1 MKILALVL
9 PFLAI
14 TAFIISGCGKNETSN
29 TKTTDK
35 VNTTTETSKQNLAGS
50 KELKVDA
57 ATAEVLWHAE
67 KVVGQHDGTVKVK
80 QGTINVKDGKIV
92 GGTVEIDLATIA
104 NTDLTD
110 AESNGKLVN
119 HLKSED
125 FFDVGKFPVSKLEI
139 TEVTPIQNA
148 ASGQP
153 NYTVKGNLTI
163 RGVTKNISFPATLN
177 VSDTKVTGDAKFDID
192 RTEFGLKY
200 GSGKFFEGLGDKMI
214 KDNFTMKFKINAG
227 A

>member
-1 MKILALVL
+1 MKNLALAL
-9 PFLAI
+9 TFLTL
-14 TAFIISGCGKNETSN
+14 TAFIVAGCGKTETN
-29 TKTTDK
+29 TKTGEK
-35 VNTTTETSKQNLAGS
+35 VSTTETSKQNLAGS

-57 ATAEVLWHAE
+57 ASTEVLWHAE
-67 KVVGQHDGTVKVK
+67 KVVGQHDGAVKVK

-92 GGTVEIDLATIA
+92 GGTVEIDLTS
-104 NTDLTD
+104 LTD
-110 AESNGKLVN
+110 TDMTDADSKGKLET

-125 FFDVGKFPVSKLEI
+125 FFDVAKFPTSKLEI

-148 ASGQP
+148 APGQP

-163 RGVTKNISFPATLN
+163 RGVTKGITFPATLN
-177 VSDTKVTGDAKFDID
+177 VSDAKVTGDAKFDIE

-214 KDNFTMKFKINAG
+214 KDNFTMKIKINAG
-227 A
+227 N

>member
-1 MKILALVL
+1 MKNLALTLAFL
-9 PFLAI
+9 PFV
-14 TAFIISGCGKNETSN
+14 AFFIAGCGKTETN
-29 TKTTDK
+29 TKVTDK
-35 VNTTTETSKQNLAGS
+35 TNTTTETSKQNVAGS
-50 KELKVDA
+50 KELKVN
-57 ATAEVLWHAE
+57 TADSEILWHAE

-80 QGTINVKDGKIV
+80 QGTINVKDGNIV
-92 GGTVEIDLATIA
+92 AGTVEVDLTTLD

-110 AESNGKLVN
+110 ADSKGKLVG

-125 FFDVGKFPVSKLEI
+125 FFDVAKFPVSKLEI

-163 RGVTKNISFPATLN
+163 RGVTKGITFPATLN
-177 VSDTKVTGDAKFDID
+177 ISDSKVTGTSTFDID

-227 A
+227 S

>member
-1 MKILALVL
+1 MKNLALSLVL
-9 PFLAI
+9 LPLI
-14 TAFIISGCGKNETSN
+14 AFIIAGCGKTETN
-29 TKTTDK
+29 TKTGEK
-35 VNTTTETSKQNLAGS
+35 NTPTETSKQNVAGS

-57 ATAEVLWHAE
+57 TSEILWHAE
-67 KVVGQHDGTVKVK
+67 KVVGKHDGAVKVK
-80 QGTINVKDGKIV
+80 QGTINVKDGKIT
-92 GGTVEIDLATIA
+92 GGTVEIDLATIT

-125 FFDVGKFPVSKLEI
+125 FFDVAKFPTSKLEI
-139 TEVTPIQNA
+139 IEVTPIQNSA
-148 ASGQP
+148 AGQP

-163 RGVTKNISFPATLN
+163 RGVTKGITFPATLN
-177 VSDTKVTGDAKFDID
+177 VSDSKVTGSSVFDID

-214 KDNFTMKFKINAG
+214 KDNFTMKFNVSAG
-227 A
+227 N

>member
-1 MKILALVL
+1 MKNLALTLAFL
-9 PFLAI
+9 PFIALLIA
-14 TAFIISGCGKNETSN
+14 GCGKTETN
-29 TKTTDK
+29 TKVTDK
-35 VNTTTETSKQNLAGS
+35 TNTTTESSKQNAAGS
-50 KELKVDA
+50 KELKVDVNA
-57 ATAEVLWHAE
+57 STINWHAE
-67 KVVGQHDGTVKVK
+67 KVVGQHDGTVKIK
-80 QGTINVKDGKIV
+80 QGSINVKDGKIV
-92 GGTVEIDLATIA
+92 GGLVEVDLTSLD

-110 AESNGKLVN
+110 ADSKGKLVG

-125 FFDVGKFPVSKLEI
+125 FFDVAKFPVSKLEI

-163 RGVTKNISFPATLN
+163 RGVTKGITFPATLN
-177 VSDTKVTGDAKFDID
+177 VSESKVTGNATFDID

-214 KDNFTMKFKINAG
+214 KDNFTMKFNVTAG
-227 A
+227 S

>member
-1 MKILALVL
+1 MKNLA
-9 PFLAI
+9 LAI
-14 TAFIISGCGKNETSN
+14 TFLTLTAFVLIGCGKTETN
-29 TKTTDK
+29 TKTTEK
-35 VNTTTETSKQNLAGS
+35 VNTTETSKQNVAGS

-57 ATAEVLWHAE
+57 AASEILWHAE

-80 QGTINVKDGKIV
+80 QGAINVKDGKIV

-110 AESNGKLVN
+110 AETNGKLVN
-119 HLKSED
+119 HLKSVD
-125 FFDVGKFPVSKLEI
+125 FFDVAKFPTSKLEI

-153 NYTVKGNLTI
+153 THTVKGNLTI
-163 RGVTKNISFPATLN
+163 RGVTKGITFPATLN
-177 VSDTKVTGDAKFDID
+177 VTDSKVTGDATFDID

-214 KDNFTMKFKINAG
+214 KDNFTMKFKVNAG
-227 A
+227 I